1 MMADTINSGQPEN
14 QQKVDVE
21 EQKENVV
28 EAADEAVKP
37 LDVDLDTS
45 DIDVD
50 REDLVLET
58 RHLNKNYGKL
68 HAVNDLNLRVPRG
81 SIYGFVGP
89 NGAGKTSTMRI
100 LTTLMLPSSGQAY
113 VNSFSV
119 LDEPRDVRR
128 SIGYMPD
135 FFGVYD
141 DMKVWEYLD
150 FFAACYEIPDSERP
164 GLINDLLE
172 LVDLKHR
179 RDDMVDKLSRGMK
192 QRLCLARTLAH
203 DPQVLILD
211 EPASGLDPR
220 ARIEIRSLLVELAK
234 MGKTIFFSSHILADV
249 SEICTDIGII
259 EAGQMVMQGPIDQMR
274 RQIMPHRQIVI
285 TLLDE
290 VEKAKEAL
298 MTVPGIEEIVD
309 MEPDAGKPRLQVNF
323 SGEDSGISDLLAA
336 LTARG
341 IRVMNFAE
349 QTHDLETVFMKATR
363 GIVS

>member
-1 MMADTINSGQPEN
+1 MIET
-14 QQKVDVE
+14 
-21 EQKENVV
+21 
-28 EAADEAVKP
+28 
-37 LDVDLDTS
+37 
-45 DIDVD
+45 
-50 REDLVLET
+50 RDLVK
-58 RHLNKNYGKL
+58 RYGKL
-68 HAVNDLNLRVPRG
+68 MAVNHLSLQVPRG
-81 SIYGFVGP
+81 AIYGFVGP

-113 VNSFSV
+113 VAGHEV
-119 LDEPRDVRR
+119 TKDPRAVRR

-150 FFAACYEIPDSERP
+150 FFAACYDIPEADRP

-172 LVDLKHR
+172 LVDLGHR

-220 ARIEIRSLLVELAK
+220 ARVEIRELLVELSK

-249 SEICTDIGII
+249 AEICTHIGII
-259 EAGQMVMQGPIDQMR
+259 EAGALVAQGRIDEMQ
-274 RQIMPHRQIVI
+274 RQLMPNREVIV
-285 TLLDE
+285 TLLDR
-290 VEKAKEAL
+290 VEEARQAL
-298 MTVPGIEEIVD
+298 LEIPGVQQVVDLPEEQGKKRIRVD
-309 MEPDAGKPRLQVNF
+309 F
-323 SGEDSGISDLLAA
+323 TGEDTIMSQMVQTLASKS
-336 LTARG
+336 
-341 IRVMNFAE
+341 IPVINFAE
-349 QTHDLETVFMKATR
+349 QSHDLETVFMRVTK